1 MPIDVRF
8 NKRGFYHPAFGRM
21 GRGRN
26 AGKVYTLPD
35 AFATTGMLPFDA
47 QIIDNGD
54 ELEKILEDEGQR
66 KPIKPKLVDEEQLAK
81 TEKAAASRKARAPKV
96 GTRPAEE

>member
-1 MPIDVRF
+1 MPINVRF

-21 GRGRN
+21 GRAAN
-26 AGKVYTLPD
+26 VGKVYLLPD

-47 QIIDNGD
+47 QLIEDPA
-54 ELEKILEDEGQR
+54 ELEKILEDEDQR

-81 TEKAAASRKARAPKV
+81 TEKAAEGRRRAPKALP
-96 GTRPAEE
+96 R

>member
-1 MPIDVRF
+1 MPINVRF

-21 GRGRN
+21 GRAGN

-35 AFATTGMLPFDA
+35 AFATTGMLPMDV
-47 QIIDNGD
+47 QLIEDPT
-54 ELEKILEDEGQR
+54 ELETILEEEGQR

-81 TEKAAASRKARAPKV
+81 TETAAASRRRAPKA
-96 GTRPAEE
+96 GPR